1 MRPHSNE
8 AHAGDAA
15 ALLID
20 ADNLSATAIDH
31 AFTHLA
37 RHGLRVTLR
46 RAYGGH
52 EKLAGMKECLLRH
65 GVSALVN
72 NGKGT
77 TDALLVVDT
86 MDLLHAARLPGVVAI
101 ASSDA
106 DFAPLALR
114 LREAGIRVICF
125 AQVGKSAD
133 SDLARCYDELV
144 PVDGTPSAASAPAP
158 APAPAAAASSAGAPS
173 APAARARKTAARKK
187 AVPAA
192 PPPQQPADPLRQV
205 LDGIEGFAQGRAVE
219 LNEVV
224 KGLRDAKLLGR
235 SASGATFLKRHAPYV
250 ELIPHD
256 QPNRLR
262 LKERNG

>member
-158 APAPAAAASSAGAPS
+158 APTAAPSSAGAAS
-173 APAARARKTAARKK
+173 APAPRARKTPARKK
-187 AVPAA
+187 ATPPA
-192 PPPQQPADPLRQV
+192 PPPPADPVRQV